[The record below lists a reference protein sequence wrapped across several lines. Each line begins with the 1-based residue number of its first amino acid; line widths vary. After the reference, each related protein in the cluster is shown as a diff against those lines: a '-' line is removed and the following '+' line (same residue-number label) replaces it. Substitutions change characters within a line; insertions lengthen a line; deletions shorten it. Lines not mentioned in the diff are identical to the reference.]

1 MQQISAK
8 KGFTL
13 IEAVVSVA
21 IGALIIIVL
30 SNMMTGALQMSR
42 SGTGHLTNLLA
53 ADLMLQQ
60 LLEDLKQ
67 ARKINSDS
75 ASLAKGEIDI
85 DRFYPTPDQ
94 AAAVIRNVRY
104 GVADNGKGLIRHE
117 ESGQQHRLFADRLVS
132 LSCKAVVVP
141 PENREGMF
149 LELKVSSPPDGKE
162 PHVFKRFVYLNS
174 LPANRAQTSKYA
186 DP

>member
-1 MQQISAK
+1 MRQINFK

-67 ARKINSDS
+67 AQKINSDS
-75 ASLAKGEIDI
+75 ASLAKGEIDM
-85 DRFYPTPDQ
+85 DRLYPSTDQ
-94 AAAVIRNVRY
+94 AAAEIRNVCY
-104 GVADNGKGLIRHE
+104 SAAVDGKGLIRHE
-117 ESGQQHRLFADRLVS
+117 KSAQPHCLFPDRLVS
-132 LSCKAVVVP
+132 LSCKPVQVP
-141 PENREGMF
+141 PENREGLF
-149 LELKVSSPPDGKE
+149 IELKVSSPPDGKE
-162 PHVFKRFVYLNS
+162 PHIFKRFVYLDS
-174 LPANRAQTSKYA
+174 LPVNRMKTSKYA
-186 DP
+186 AP